1 MGERVRCEF
10 RLVRYVPDAARG
22 EFANI
27 GVVLGE
33 AGRPETAAVRLTRN
47 WSRVRCLDADADTAM
62 LEAMEAELG
71 ERLRAA
77 EARPLLE
84 VLEDTLS
91 NAVQLTEARGC
102 LAESVAAEMELLL
115 RMYVEPER
123 RVRERRMRGRG
134 AIAGLMRREFERA
147 GVWALMRRG
156 IAAEQYTAAGD
167 PLRIDCGYRPNGV
180 VRMFQAVALD
190 GDLDAV
196 KGLAFSA
203 AGLRAGV
210 MRVEGA
216 ELELTAVVEPWS
228 SLVDVAERYA
238 FGVGLMER
246 ERVRVMT
253 TADLPRMAETARRE
267 LRV

>member
-1 MGERVRCEF
+1 MGEPVRCEF
-10 RLVRYVPDAARG
+10 RLIRYVPDVVRG

-33 AGRPETAAVRLTRN
+33 AGRPETAVVRLTRN
-47 WSRVRCLDADADTAM
+47 WSRVRCLDGDADTAM

-71 ERLRAA
+71 ARLRVP
-77 EARPLLE
+77 ETRPVLE

-91 NAVQLTEARGC
+91 NAVQMTEARGC
-102 LAESVAAEMELLL
+102 LAESVTAEMELLL
-115 RMYVEPER
+115 GIYVEPER
-123 RVRERRMRGRG
+123 RMRERRVRGRT
-134 AIAGLMRREFERA
+134 AIAGVMRREFERA
-147 GVWALMRRG
+147 GVWGLMRKG
-156 IAAEQYTAAGD
+156 IAAGTYTGAGD

-203 AGLRAGV
+203 AGLRDGV
-210 MRVEGA
+210 RRVEGA
-216 ELELTAVVEPWS
+216 ELELTAVVAPRS
-228 SLVDVAERYA
+228 SVEDAAERYGFA
-238 FGVGLMER
+238 VELMER
-246 ERVRVMT
+246 ERMRVMT
-253 TADLPRMAETARRE
+253 TVDLPRMAETARRE